1 MCAVTEEQIKKLF
14 SYDIEAEKHAINMML
29 SGNDQEISSALQNRI
44 NLVAKKEAAIQAFYC
59 ILTEHERLV
68 IKRHVVD
75 GIDWTCLFCG
85 ICAKVGRG
93 ECQKHQKPNL
103 LQEPRI
109 QEDGA
114 VR

>member
-68 IKRHVVD
+68 SSATLWMVS
-75 GIDWTCLFCG
+75 T
-85 ICAKVGRG
+85 GRAFLR
-93 ECQKHQKPNL
+93 NL
-103 LQEPRI
+103 RKS
-109 QEDGA
+109 GA
-114 VR
+114 RRMPKAPEA

>member
-44 NLVAKKEAAIQAFYC
+44 NLDVP
-59 ILTEHERLV
+59 
-68 IKRHVVD
+68 
-75 GIDWTCLFCG
+75 FCG

>member
-29 SGNDQEISSALQNRI
+29 SGNDQEISSALQDRI

-75 GIDWTCLFCG
+75 GIDWTC
-85 ICAKVGRG
+85 AKVGRG